1 MIRNPIDISTRVSP
15 ELSKLIE
22 SIIDQLETDEPIT
35 LAMVRSFIVNDLPR
49 ELSDAEEMHHF
60 DMDESVVDELD
71 MLIDGFGESAAAVD
85 FVHAFASEQLS
96 RVIETVANDENRENP
111 ATLADVRR
119 ALAAG
124 LAGRLM
130 GDGVLEDDEGDMLAP
145 ELEVLIDRFGGETPA
160 ENFLRYE

>member
-15 ELSKLIE
+15 ELSRLIE
-22 SIIDQLETDEPIT
+22 SIIDQLETDEPVT
-35 LAMVRSFIVNDLPR
+35 LGMVRSFVMNDLPE

-60 DMDESVVDELD
+60 DIDESVVDELD
-71 MLIDGFGESAAAVD
+71 MLIDGFGESAAAID

-119 ALAAG
+119 ALATG
-124 LAGRLM
+124 LAGRM
-130 GDGVLEDDEGDMLAP
+130 VGDGVLEEDEADALAP
-145 ELEVLIDRFGGETPA
+145 ELDVLIQRFGPEAAA
-160 ENFLRYE
+160 EGFLRYE